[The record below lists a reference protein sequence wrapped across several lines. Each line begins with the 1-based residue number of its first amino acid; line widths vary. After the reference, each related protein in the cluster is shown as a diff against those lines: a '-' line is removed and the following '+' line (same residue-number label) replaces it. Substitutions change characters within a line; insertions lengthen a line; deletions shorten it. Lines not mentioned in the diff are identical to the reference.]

1 MPQLTC
7 EATGC
12 HWRPGSSHSHQ
23 LTLTHPLSAWAL
35 RVGMQGIHQAALL
48 PSLLSEPQEPQHSS
62 WRVAQG
68 LLQEA
73 ALQVAVTSVLLSPV
87 ASDPVMY

>member
-1 MPQLTC
+1 M
-7 EATGC
+7 GC
-12 HWRPGSSHSHQ
+12 HWRPGSYHSHQ
-23 LTLTHPLSAWAL
+23 LTLSHTLSAWAL
-35 RVGMQGIHQAALL
+35 RESMQGIHQAVLL
-48 PSLLSEPQEPQHSS
+48 PTLLSEPQETQHSS

-73 ALQVAVTSVLLSPV
+73 ALQVAVTSVLISPV

>member
-1 MPQLTC
+1 
-7 EATGC
+7 
-12 HWRPGSSHSHQ
+12 
-23 LTLTHPLSAWAL
+23 
-35 RVGMQGIHQAALL
+35 MQGINQAVLL
-48 PSLLSEPQEPQHSS
+48 PTLLSEPQETQHSS

-73 ALQVAVTSVLLSPV
+73 ALQVAVTSVLISPV